1 MKTRLHIRLQPNARQ
16 NEVLGFQN
24 DVLRLRVT
32 APPHEGRANKALID
46 LLSDSLNIPKSRID
60 ILRGHAT
67 RDKLVVIEDLEP
79 DEVRTRL
86 EKPQTQ

>member
-1 MKTRLHIRLQPNARQ
+1 MKTRLHIRLQPNARR
-16 NEVLGFQN
+16 NEVVGFQN

-46 LLSDSLNIPKSRID
+46 LLADVLDIPKSHID
-60 ILRGHAT
+60 ILRGRT
-67 RDKLVVIEDLEP
+67 TMDKLVVIEDLEP

-86 EKPQTQ
+86 ESAQV